1 MSRYRK
7 TMAQAMNEGA
17 IQMQI
22 ATLKKAYEPMRN
34 KRISLDNANKLSQI
48 FNRFDSNKEMLK
60 QLYKADIP
68 FVSAMATS
76 RLISKHNMKAQELM
90 QIRKEG
96 IETSTDELK
105 QINEHF
111 LSEGVG
117 HISGFRNDKEKAN
130 MISLAK
136 QHGLKIDD
144 SGSKL
149 KLSGNMRKILDLQL
163 AAQKN
168 GLKAEEVRLS
178 LDEGKMSQIDQMQK
192 DGKSAAE
199 IAKLMKLDV
208 KTVKSILG
216 EVKEDKELEEIN
228 NMISE
233 LGYGQ
238 KLQKVYVKRDGS
250 DFNVFYRG
258 RTKWGTNKQ
267 IGYFHR
273 IGSKLSVYHDNE
285 NDEDDFTQNDM
296 GFSVQKAI
304 GIIFDTADDN
314 GVIKEDLEEEKLH
327 EFKKM
332 TVTFKSMADMAKAS
346 TDLAK
351 HGFTIDAKGM
361 VMKVDGKGADLNK
374 YATDLKNFYKAS
386 IRAESYTID
395 ESADEDFYNP
405 VTEACWTGYKQV
417 GMKDKGGKQVPNCVP
432 EETVKE
438 DKKKMKK
445 ADVEP
450 DNDAVEKNI
459 KEEEDPNKLANE
471 LKQKEN
477 EIAQL
482 KQKAETEKAKNVQK
496 STQKMVN
503 PETGEP
509 LLQVGIAYKHLKQKI
524 AKDAAAKDDA
534 EEKEKEEKKKTL
546 LKFKDRIKE
555 EALNESEA
563 SDKAKA
569 MGLDYM
575 KFGRYGKDGKVTH
588 KTVGD
593 TLQKVDDKGEPV
605 KDDEPKK
612 DEPSKTK
619 DEPKADVKPKVDP
632 FDAQKDLEDM
642 VTDGM
647 IDVEDDGQGG
657 LTATKEYEPSQDY
670 EAERDVKSI
679 KQYFKDKGIDEK
691 DIYVDVESEEDY
703 IQVNVEIR
711 GKKVEESADYL
722 KPRMNPSQLANIKN
736 VWKHKTKKDV
746 TPAVKQMI
754 KNMDVPTQ
762 LAIKDAGINLLS
774 DLVEVT
780 KDGAYAI
787 GMSAAKKKYNDEP
800 PLDKKTITKGHEIAK
815 SILKKE
821 ETIIEFT
828 SQQIK
833 QAYGIANDPR
843 YKQGNYTGAVAAIEK
858 LAKGL
863 SRHPDVQKVLKR
875 TNENAEHPAKK
886 VFEQIEGLKNKA
898 DKSGMP
904 YSILKKVYDRGMAAW
919 RGGHRPGASQQQ
931 WAFARVNSFIT
942 KSSGTWGGA
951 DKDLAAKVKGK

>member
-1 MSRYRK
+1 MTRYRK

-149 KLSGNMRKILDLQL
+149 KLSGNMRKILDMQL

-216 EVKEDKELEEIN
+216 
-228 NMISE
+228 
-233 LGYGQ
+233 
-238 KLQKVYVKRDGS
+238 
-250 DFNVFYRG
+250 
-258 RTKWGTNKQ
+258 
-267 IGYFHR
+267 
-273 IGSKLSVYHDNE
+273 
-285 NDEDDFTQNDM
+285 
-296 GFSVQKAI
+296 
-304 GIIFDTADDN
+304 
-314 GVIKEDLEEEKLH
+314 EEEKLH

-438 DKKKMKK
+438 DKDHEISMARGELEAIADKATKLSSMLQGKSDEGNPLEAWVQSKITKAKDYINSVTDYVEYNPDMANEAIDDKKKMKK

-450 DNDAVEKNI
+450 DNDAVEK
-459 KEEEDPNKLANE
+459 KEGSDDKEKLKAE
-471 LKQKEN
+471 IEKKDAEIQSLKV
-477 EIAQL
+477 
-482 KQKAETEKAKNVQK
+482 KAETEKAKVAK
-496 STQKMVN
+496 KETEKMVN

-509 LLQVGIAYKHLKQKI
+509 LLQVGIAYKHLRDKM
-524 AKDAAAKDDA
+524 
-534 EEKEKEEKKKTL
+534 KK
-546 LKFKDRIKE
+546 
-555 EALNESEA
+555 
-563 SDKAKA
+563 
-569 MGLDYM
+569 
-575 KFGRYGKDGKVTH
+575 
-588 KTVGD
+588 
-593 TLQKVDDKGEPV
+593 
-605 KDDEPKK
+605 
-612 DEPSKTK
+612 
-619 DEPKADVKPKVDP
+619 
-632 FDAQKDLEDM
+632 
-642 VTDGM
+642 
-647 IDVEDDGQGG
+647 
-657 LTATKEYEPSQDY
+657 
-670 EAERDVKSI
+670 
-679 KQYFKDKGIDEK
+679 
-691 DIYVDVESEEDY
+691 
-703 IQVNVEIR
+703 
-711 GKKVEESADYL
+711 ESADYL
-722 KPRMNPSQLANIKN
+722 QPRMNPTQLANIKK
-736 VWKHKTKKDV
+736 VWQHKTKKDV
-746 TPAVKQMI
+746 TPAVKKMI
-754 KNMDVPTQ
+754 KDMDVPTQ
-762 LAIKDAGINLLS
+762 LAIKHAGINLLS
-774 DLVEVT
+774 DLVEMA
-780 KDGAYAI
+780 KDDAYAI
-787 GMSAAKKKYNDEP
+787 GMSQAKKKYNDEP

-821 ETIIEFT
+821 ETIVEFT

-843 YKQGNYTGAVAAIEK
+843 YKQGNYSGAVKAIEK

-863 SRHPDVQKVLKR
+863 SKHPDVQKVLKR
-875 TNENAEHPAKK
+875 TNENAEHPAKE

-898 DKSGMP
+898 EKSGMP

>member
-60 QLYKADIP
+60 QLYKADVP

-90 QIRKEG
+90 QISKEG

-149 KLSGNMRKILDLQL
+149 KLSGNMRKILDMQL

-216 EVKEDKELEEIN
+216 
-228 NMISE
+228 
-233 LGYGQ
+233 
-238 KLQKVYVKRDGS
+238 
-250 DFNVFYRG
+250 
-258 RTKWGTNKQ
+258 
-267 IGYFHR
+267 
-273 IGSKLSVYHDNE
+273 
-285 NDEDDFTQNDM
+285 
-296 GFSVQKAI
+296 
-304 GIIFDTADDN
+304 
-314 GVIKEDLEEEKLH
+314 EEEKLH

-438 DKKKMKK
+438 DKDHEISMARGELEAIADKATKLSSMVQGKITKAKDYINSVTDYVEYNPDMANEAIDDKKKIKK

-450 DNDAVEKNI
+450 DNDAVEK
-459 KEEEDPNKLANE
+459 KEGSDDKEKLKAE
-471 LKQKEN
+471 LEKKDA
-477 EIAQL
+477 EIQSL
-482 KQKAETEKAKNVQK
+482 KVKAETGKAKVSK
-496 STQKMVN
+496 KETEKMVN

-509 LLQVGIAYKHLKQKI
+509 LLQVGIAYKHLRDKM
-524 AKDAAAKDDA
+524 
-534 EEKEKEEKKKTL
+534 KK
-546 LKFKDRIKE
+546 
-555 EALNESEA
+555 
-563 SDKAKA
+563 
-569 MGLDYM
+569 
-575 KFGRYGKDGKVTH
+575 
-588 KTVGD
+588 
-593 TLQKVDDKGEPV
+593 
-605 KDDEPKK
+605 
-612 DEPSKTK
+612 
-619 DEPKADVKPKVDP
+619 
-632 FDAQKDLEDM
+632 
-642 VTDGM
+642 
-647 IDVEDDGQGG
+647 
-657 LTATKEYEPSQDY
+657 
-670 EAERDVKSI
+670 
-679 KQYFKDKGIDEK
+679 
-691 DIYVDVESEEDY
+691 
-703 IQVNVEIR
+703 
-711 GKKVEESADYL
+711 ESADYL
-722 KPRMNPSQLANIKN
+722 QPKLNVTQIQNIKKT
-736 VWKHKTKKDV
+736 WKNKKKSDV

-787 GMSAAKKKYNDEP
+787 GMSQAKKKYNDEP

-821 ETIIEFT
+821 ETIVEFT

-843 YKQGNYTGAVAAIEK
+843 YKQGNYSGAVAAIEK

-863 SRHPDVQKVLKR
+863 SKHPDVQKVLKR

-898 DKSGMP
+898 EKSGMP

>member
-149 KLSGNMRKILDLQL
+149 KLSGNMRKILDMQL
-163 AAQKN
+163 AAQRN

-216 EVKEDKELEEIN
+216 EEVCPKCDGEGCEHCNNTGYHKEE
-228 NMISE
+228 
-233 LGYGQ
+233 
-238 KLQKVYVKRDGS
+238 
-250 DFNVFYRG
+250 
-258 RTKWGTNKQ
+258 T
-267 IGYFHR
+267 
-273 IGSKLSVYHDNE
+273 
-285 NDEDDFTQNDM
+285 
-296 GFSVQKAI
+296 
-304 GIIFDTADDN
+304 
-314 GVIKEDLEEEKLH
+314 LH

-332 TVTFKSMADMAKAS
+332 TVTFKSMADMSKAS

-351 HGFTIDAKGM
+351 HGFTINAKGM

-386 IRAESYTID
+386 IRAESYSID

-405 VTEACWTGYKQV
+405 ITEACWTGYKQV

-438 DKKKMKK
+438 DKDHEISMARGELEAIADKATKLSSMLQGKSDEGNPLEAWVQSKITKAKDYINSVTDYVEYNPDMANEAVDDKKKMKK
-445 ADVEP
+445 TDVEP
-450 DNDAVEKNI
+450 ENDAVEKNI
-459 KEEEDPNKLANE
+459 KEEDDPNKLSNE

-509 LLQVGIAYKHLKQKI
+509 LLQVGIAYKHLKSKMD
-524 AKDAAAKDDA
+524 KDAAAKDDA
-534 EEKEKEEKKKTL
+534 EQKEKEEKKKTL
-546 LKFKDRIKE
+546 AKFKDRIKE
-555 EALNESEA
+555 EALIESEA

-569 MGLDYM
+569 MGLNYM

-605 KDDEPKK
+605 KDDKPKK
-612 DEPSKTK
+612 DEPSK
-619 DEPKADVKPKVDP
+619 DEPKADVDVKPKVDP
-632 FDAQKDLEDM
+632 FDAQNDLEDM

-647 IDVEDDGQGG
+647 INVEDDGQGG

-670 EAERDVKSI
+670 EAESDVKSI

-711 GKKVEESADYL
+711 GKKVDEDVDYL

-787 GMSAAKKKYNDEP
+787 GMSQAKKKYNDEP

-821 ETIIEFT
+821 
-828 SQQIK
+828 
-833 QAYGIANDPR
+833 N
-843 YKQGNYTGAVAAIEK
+843 N
-858 LAKGL
+858 
-863 SRHPDVQKVLKR
+863 
-875 TNENAEHPAKK
+875 EHPAKE

-898 DKSGMP
+898 EKSGMP

>member
-1 MSRYRK
+1 MTRYRK

-17 IQMQI
+17 IEVQI

-48 FNRFDSNKEMLK
+48 FNRFDTNKEMLK

-68 FVSAMATS
+68 FVSAMASS
-76 RLISKHNMKAQELM
+76 RLIGKHSMKAQELM

-96 IETSTDELK
+96 IETATEELQ
-105 QINEHF
+105 QINEIF
-111 LSEGVG
+111 LGEGVG

-136 QHGLKIDD
+136 QHGLKVDD
-144 SGSKL
+144 SGPKL
-149 KLSGNMRKILDLQL
+149 KLSGNMRKILDMQL

-168 GLKAEEVRLS
+168 GLKAEEVRIS
-178 LDEGKMSQIDQMQK
+178 LDESKMKTIATMFA
-192 DGKSAAE
+192 DGKSAQE
-199 IAKLMKLDV
+199 IA
-208 KTVKSILG
+208 
-216 EVKEDKELEEIN
+216 
-228 NMISE
+228 
-233 LGYGQ
+233 Q
-238 KLQKVYVKRDGS
+238 KM
-250 DFNVFYRG
+250 
-258 RTKWGTNKQ
+258 
-267 IGYFHR
+267 
-273 IGSKLSVYHDNE
+273 KLSVD
-285 NDEDDFTQNDM
+285 T
-296 GFSVQKAI
+296 VKAI
-304 GIIFDTADDN
+304 LG
-314 GVIKEDLEEEKLH
+314 EEEKLN

-374 YATDLKNFYKAS
+374 YATDLKNFYKATV
-386 IRAESYTID
+386 RAESYSID

-405 VTEACWTGYKQV
+405 ITEACWVGYTQK
-417 GMKDKGGKQVPNCVP
+417 GMKKKGDKMVPNCVP
-432 EETVKE
+432 ESVQEAVEEEAPT
-438 DKKKMKK
+438 DADMDRLKKMGMKPKK
-445 ADVEP
+445 EQ
-450 DNDAVEKNI
+450 
-459 KEEEDPNKLANE
+459 EEEKSDDKEKLKAE
-471 LKQKEN
+471 IEKKDAEIQTLKV
-477 EIAQL
+477 
-482 KQKAETEKAKNVQK
+482 KAETDKAKVAK
-496 STQKMVN
+496 KETEKMVN

-509 LLQVGIAYKHLKQKI
+509 LLQVGVAYKHLRDKMNKM
-524 AKDAAAKDDA
+524 
-534 EEKEKEEKKKTL
+534 KE
-546 LKFKDRIKE
+546 D
-555 EALNESEA
+555 
-563 SDKAKA
+563 
-569 MGLDYM
+569 
-575 KFGRYGKDGKVTH
+575 
-588 KTVGD
+588 
-593 TLQKVDDKGEPV
+593 
-605 KDDEPKK
+605 
-612 DEPSKTK
+612 
-619 DEPKADVKPKVDP
+619 
-632 FDAQKDLEDM
+632 
-642 VTDGM
+642 
-647 IDVEDDGQGG
+647 
-657 LTATKEYEPSQDY
+657 
-670 EAERDVKSI
+670 
-679 KQYFKDKGIDEK
+679 
-691 DIYVDVESEEDY
+691 
-703 IQVNVEIR
+703 
-711 GKKVEESADYL
+711 ADYL
-722 KPRMNPSQLANIKN
+722 QPRMNKQQLANIKN
-736 VWKHKTKKDV
+736 VWKNKTKKDV
-746 TPAVKQMI
+746 TPAVKSMI

-787 GMSAAKKKYNDEP
+787 GMAAAKKKYNDEP

-821 ETIIEFT
+821 ETIVEFT

-875 TNENAEHPAKK
+875 TNENAEHPAKEMYEAIK
-886 VFEQIEGLKNKA
+886 GLQKKA

-931 WAFARVNSFIT
+931 WAFARVNSFVT

>member
-1 MSRYRK
+1 MSKYRK

-149 KLSGNMRKILDLQL
+149 KLSGNMRKILDMQL

-216 EVKEDKELEEIN
+216 E
-228 NMISE
+228 
-233 LGYGQ
+233 
-238 KLQKVYVKRDGS
+238 
-250 DFNVFYRG
+250 
-258 RTKWGTNKQ
+258 
-267 IGYFHR
+267 
-273 IGSKLSVYHDNE
+273 
-285 NDEDDFTQNDM
+285 
-296 GFSVQKAI
+296 
-304 GIIFDTADDN
+304 
-314 GVIKEDLEEEKLH
+314 EEKLH

-374 YATDLKNFYKAS
+374 FYKAS
-386 IRAESYTID
+386 IRAESYSID

-405 VTEACWTGYKQV
+405 ITEACWTGYKQV

-438 DKKKMKK
+438 DKDHEISMARGELEAIADKATKLSSMLQGKSDEGNPLEAWVQSKITKAKDYINSVTDYVEYNPDMANEAVDDKKKMKK
-445 ADVEP
+445 TDVEP
-450 DNDAVEKNI
+450 ENDAVEK
-459 KEEEDPNKLANE
+459 KEGSDDKEKLKAE
-471 LKQKEN
+471 LEKKDA
-477 EIAQL
+477 EIQSL
-482 KQKAETEKAKNVQK
+482 KVKAETEKAKVAK
-496 STQKMVN
+496 KETEKMVN

-509 LLQVGIAYKHLKQKI
+509 LLQVGIAYKHLRDKM
-524 AKDAAAKDDA
+524 
-534 EEKEKEEKKKTL
+534 KK
-546 LKFKDRIKE
+546 
-555 EALNESEA
+555 
-563 SDKAKA
+563 
-569 MGLDYM
+569 
-575 KFGRYGKDGKVTH
+575 
-588 KTVGD
+588 
-593 TLQKVDDKGEPV
+593 
-605 KDDEPKK
+605 
-612 DEPSKTK
+612 
-619 DEPKADVKPKVDP
+619 
-632 FDAQKDLEDM
+632 
-642 VTDGM
+642 
-647 IDVEDDGQGG
+647 
-657 LTATKEYEPSQDY
+657 
-670 EAERDVKSI
+670 
-679 KQYFKDKGIDEK
+679 
-691 DIYVDVESEEDY
+691 
-703 IQVNVEIR
+703 
-711 GKKVEESADYL
+711 ESADYL
-722 KPRMNPSQLANIKN
+722 QPKLNPTQIQNIKN
-736 VWKHKTKKDV
+736 TWKNKKKSDV

-787 GMSAAKKKYNDEP
+787 GMSQAKKKYNDEP
-800 PLDKKTITKGHEIAK
+800 SLDKKTITKGHEIAK

-821 ETIIEFT
+821 ETIVEFT

-843 YKQGNYTGAVAAIEK
+843 YKQGNYSGAIAAIEK

-863 SRHPDVQKVLKR
+863 SKHPDVQKVLKR

-898 DKSGMP
+898 EKSGMP

>member
-1 MSRYRK
+1 MSKYRK

-60 QLYKADIP
+60 QLYKADSP

-149 KLSGNMRKILDLQL
+149 KLSGNMRKILDMQL

-216 EVKEDKELEEIN
+216 EEVCPKCDGEGCEHCNNTGYHKEE
-228 NMISE
+228 
-233 LGYGQ
+233 
-238 KLQKVYVKRDGS
+238 
-250 DFNVFYRG
+250 
-258 RTKWGTNKQ
+258 T
-267 IGYFHR
+267 
-273 IGSKLSVYHDNE
+273 
-285 NDEDDFTQNDM
+285 
-296 GFSVQKAI
+296 
-304 GIIFDTADDN
+304 
-314 GVIKEDLEEEKLH
+314 LH

-332 TVTFKSMADMAKAS
+332 TVTFKSMADMSKAS

-351 HGFTIDAKGM
+351 HGFTINAKGM

-386 IRAESYTID
+386 IRAESYSID

-405 VTEACWTGYKQV
+405 ITEACWTGYKQV

-438 DKKKMKK
+438 NKDHEISMARGELEAIADKATKLSSMLQGKSDEGNPLEAWVQSKITKAKDYINSVTDYVEYNPDMANEAVDDKKKMKK
-445 ADVEP
+445 TNVEP
-450 DNDAVEKNI
+450 ESDAVEK
-459 KEEEDPNKLANE
+459 KEGSDDKEKLKAE
-471 LKQKEN
+471 LEKKDA
-477 EIAQL
+477 EIQSL
-482 KQKAETEKAKNVQK
+482 KVKAETEKAKVAK
-496 STQKMVN
+496 KETEKMVN

-509 LLQVGIAYKHLKQKI
+509 LLQVGIAYKHLRDKM
-524 AKDAAAKDDA
+524 
-534 EEKEKEEKKKTL
+534 KK
-546 LKFKDRIKE
+546 
-555 EALNESEA
+555 
-563 SDKAKA
+563 
-569 MGLDYM
+569 
-575 KFGRYGKDGKVTH
+575 
-588 KTVGD
+588 
-593 TLQKVDDKGEPV
+593 
-605 KDDEPKK
+605 
-612 DEPSKTK
+612 
-619 DEPKADVKPKVDP
+619 
-632 FDAQKDLEDM
+632 
-642 VTDGM
+642 
-647 IDVEDDGQGG
+647 
-657 LTATKEYEPSQDY
+657 
-670 EAERDVKSI
+670 
-679 KQYFKDKGIDEK
+679 
-691 DIYVDVESEEDY
+691 
-703 IQVNVEIR
+703 
-711 GKKVEESADYL
+711 ESADYL
-722 KPRMNPSQLANIKN
+722 QPKLNVTQIQNIKN
-736 VWKHKTKKDV
+736 TWKNKKKSDV

-774 DLVEVT
+774 DLVEMA
-780 KDGAYAI
+780 KDDAYAI
-787 GMSAAKKKYNDEP
+787 GMSQAKKKYNDEP

-821 ETIIEFT
+821 ETIVEFT

-843 YKQGNYTGAVAAIEK
+843 YKQGNYSGAVAAIEK

-863 SRHPDVQKVLKR
+863 SKHPDVKKVLKR

-898 DKSGMP
+898 EKSGMP

>member
-149 KLSGNMRKILDLQL
+149 KLSGNMRKILDMQL
-163 AAQKN
+163 AAQRN

-216 EVKEDKELEEIN
+216 EEVCPKCDGEGCEHCNNTGYHKEE
-228 NMISE
+228 
-233 LGYGQ
+233 
-238 KLQKVYVKRDGS
+238 
-250 DFNVFYRG
+250 
-258 RTKWGTNKQ
+258 T
-267 IGYFHR
+267 
-273 IGSKLSVYHDNE
+273 
-285 NDEDDFTQNDM
+285 
-296 GFSVQKAI
+296 
-304 GIIFDTADDN
+304 
-314 GVIKEDLEEEKLH
+314 LH

-332 TVTFKSMADMAKAS
+332 TVTFKSMADMSKAS

-351 HGFTIDAKGM
+351 HGFTINAKGM

-386 IRAESYTID
+386 IRAESYSID

-405 VTEACWTGYKQV
+405 ITEACWTGYKQV

-438 DKKKMKK
+438 DKDHEISMARGELEAIADKATKLSSMLQGKSDEGNPLEAWVQSKITKAKDYINSVTDYVEYNPDMANEAVDDKKKMKK
-445 ADVEP
+445 TDVEP
-450 DNDAVEKNI
+450 ENDAVEKNI
-459 KEEEDPNKLANE
+459 KEEDDPNKLSNE

-509 LLQVGIAYKHLKQKI
+509 LLQVGIAYKHLKSKM

-534 EEKEKEEKKKTL
+534 EQKEKEEKKKTL
-546 LKFKDRIKE
+546 AKFKDRIKE
-555 EALNESEA
+555 EALIESEA

-569 MGLDYM
+569 MGLNYM

-605 KDDEPKK
+605 KDDKPKK
-612 DEPSKTK
+612 DEPSK
-619 DEPKADVKPKVDP
+619 DEPKADVDVKPKVDP
-632 FDAQKDLEDM
+632 FDAQNDLEDM

-647 IDVEDDGQGG
+647 INVEDDGQGG

-670 EAERDVKSI
+670 EAESDVKSI

-711 GKKVEESADYL
+711 GKKVDEDVDYL

-787 GMSAAKKKYNDEP
+787 GMSQAKKKYNDEP

-821 ETIIEFT
+821 ETIVEFT

-843 YKQGNYTGAVAAIEK
+843 YKQGNYSGAVAAIEK

-863 SRHPDVQKVLKR
+863 SKHPDVKKVLKR

-898 DKSGMP
+898 EKSGMP

>member
-1 MSRYRK
+1 MTRYRK

-149 KLSGNMRKILDLQL
+149 KLSGNMRKILDMQL

-178 LDEGKMSQIDQMQK
+178 LDEGRMSQIDQMQK

-216 EVKEDKELEEIN
+216 
-228 NMISE
+228 
-233 LGYGQ
+233 
-238 KLQKVYVKRDGS
+238 
-250 DFNVFYRG
+250 
-258 RTKWGTNKQ
+258 
-267 IGYFHR
+267 
-273 IGSKLSVYHDNE
+273 
-285 NDEDDFTQNDM
+285 
-296 GFSVQKAI
+296 
-304 GIIFDTADDN
+304 
-314 GVIKEDLEEEKLH
+314 EEEKLH

-438 DKKKMKK
+438 DKKKTKK
-445 ADVEP
+445 TDVEP
-450 DNDAVEKNI
+450 ENDAVEKNI

-524 AKDAAAKDDA
+524 AKDAAARDDA

-546 LKFKDRIKE
+546 AKFKDRIKE
-555 EALNESEA
+555 EALNESEV

-575 KFGRYGKDGKVTH
+575 QFGRYGKDGKVTH
-588 KTVGD
+588 ISKGGGLV
-593 TLQKVDDKGEPV
+593 KVNDKGEPV

-612 DEPSKTK
+612 DEPSK

-711 GKKVEESADYL
+711 GKKVDEDMDYL

-746 TPAVKQMI
+746 TPAVKKMI
-754 KNMDVPTQ
+754 KDMDVPTQ
-762 LAIKDAGINLLS
+762 LAIKHAGINLLS
-774 DLVEVT
+774 DLVEMA
-780 KDGAYAI
+780 KDDAYAI
-787 GMSAAKKKYNDEP
+787 GMSQAKKKYNDEP

-821 ETIIEFT
+821 
-828 SQQIK
+828 
-833 QAYGIANDPR
+833 
-843 YKQGNYTGAVAAIEK
+843 
-858 LAKGL
+858 
-863 SRHPDVQKVLKR
+863 
-875 TNENAEHPAKK
+875 NAEHPAKE
-886 VFEQIEGLKNKA
+886 VFEQIKGLKNKA
-898 DKSGMP
+898 EKSGMP
-904 YSILKKVYDRGMAAW
+904 YSILKKVYDRGMDAW

>member
-149 KLSGNMRKILDLQL
+149 KLSGNMRKILDMQL

-216 EVKEDKELEEIN
+216 E
-228 NMISE
+228 
-233 LGYGQ
+233 
-238 KLQKVYVKRDGS
+238 
-250 DFNVFYRG
+250 
-258 RTKWGTNKQ
+258 
-267 IGYFHR
+267 
-273 IGSKLSVYHDNE
+273 
-285 NDEDDFTQNDM
+285 
-296 GFSVQKAI
+296 
-304 GIIFDTADDN
+304 
-314 GVIKEDLEEEKLH
+314 EEKLH

-332 TVTFKSMADMAKAS
+332 TVTFKFMADMAKAS

-386 IRAESYTID
+386 IRAESYSID

-405 VTEACWTGYKQV
+405 ITEACWTGYKQV

-438 DKKKMKK
+438 DKDHEISMARGELEAIADKATKLSSMLQGKSDEGNPLEAWVQSKITKAKDYINSVTDYVEYNPDMANEAVDDKKKMKK
-445 ADVEP
+445 TDVEP
-450 DNDAVEKNI
+450 ESDAVEK
-459 KEEEDPNKLANE
+459 KEGSDDKEKLKAE
-471 LKQKEN
+471 LEKKDA
-477 EIAQL
+477 EIQSL
-482 KQKAETEKAKNVQK
+482 KVKAETEKAKVAK
-496 STQKMVN
+496 KETEKMVN

-509 LLQVGIAYKHLKQKI
+509 LLQVGIAYKHLRDKM
-524 AKDAAAKDDA
+524 
-534 EEKEKEEKKKTL
+534 KK
-546 LKFKDRIKE
+546 
-555 EALNESEA
+555 
-563 SDKAKA
+563 
-569 MGLDYM
+569 
-575 KFGRYGKDGKVTH
+575 
-588 KTVGD
+588 
-593 TLQKVDDKGEPV
+593 
-605 KDDEPKK
+605 
-612 DEPSKTK
+612 
-619 DEPKADVKPKVDP
+619 
-632 FDAQKDLEDM
+632 
-642 VTDGM
+642 
-647 IDVEDDGQGG
+647 
-657 LTATKEYEPSQDY
+657 
-670 EAERDVKSI
+670 
-679 KQYFKDKGIDEK
+679 
-691 DIYVDVESEEDY
+691 
-703 IQVNVEIR
+703 
-711 GKKVEESADYL
+711 ESADYL
-722 KPRMNPSQLANIKN
+722 QPKLNVTQNQNIKN
-736 VWKHKTKKDV
+736 TWKNKKKSDV

-787 GMSAAKKKYNDEP
+787 GMSQAKKKYNDEP
-800 PLDKKTITKGHEIAK
+800 PLDKKTITKCHEIAK

-821 ETIIEFT
+821 
-828 SQQIK
+828 
-833 QAYGIANDPR
+833 N
-843 YKQGNYTGAVAAIEK
+843 N
-858 LAKGL
+858 
-863 SRHPDVQKVLKR
+863 
-875 TNENAEHPAKK
+875 EHPAKE

-898 DKSGMP
+898 EKSGMP

-951 DKDLAAKVKGK
+951 DKDLAAKVKGSKK

>member
-1 MSRYRK
+1 MSKYRK

-149 KLSGNMRKILDLQL
+149 KLSGNMRKILDMQL
-163 AAQKN
+163 AAQRN

-178 LDEGKMSQIDQMQK
+178 LDEAKFTDQQIKMAYGIANDPRYKQGNYSGAVSAIEKIAKGLSSHPAVQNVLKRTNENLDEGKMSQIDQMQK

-216 EVKEDKELEEIN
+216 
-228 NMISE
+228 
-233 LGYGQ
+233 
-238 KLQKVYVKRDGS
+238 
-250 DFNVFYRG
+250 
-258 RTKWGTNKQ
+258 
-267 IGYFHR
+267 
-273 IGSKLSVYHDNE
+273 
-285 NDEDDFTQNDM
+285 
-296 GFSVQKAI
+296 
-304 GIIFDTADDN
+304 
-314 GVIKEDLEEEKLH
+314 EEEKLH

-386 IRAESYTID
+386 IRAESYSID

-438 DKKKMKK
+438 DKDHEISMARGELEAIADKATKLSSMLQGKSDEGNPLEAWVQSKITKAKDYINSVTDYVEYNPDMANEAVDDKKKMKK
-445 ADVEP
+445 TDVEP
-450 DNDAVEKNI
+450 ENDAVEKNI
-459 KEEEDPNKLANE
+459 KEEDDPNKLSNE

-509 LLQVGIAYKHLKQKI
+509 LLQVGIAYQHLKAKM

-534 EEKEKEEKKKTL
+534 EEKEKLDKKKL
-546 LKFKDRIKE
+546 VAKFKDRIKE
-555 EALNESEA
+555 SLNLDESDA
-563 SDKAKA
+563 SDKAKS
-569 MGLDYM
+569 MGLSYM

-588 KTVGD
+588 KSIGGNLTA
-593 TLQKVDDKGEPV
+593 VDKNEKPNKAPKSDKP
-605 KDDEPKK
+605 KDEPKK
-612 DEPSKTK
+612 DEPKA
-619 DEPKADVKPKVDP
+619 EPKPALDT
-632 FDAQKDLEDM
+632 FQAQKDLEDM

-657 LTATKEYEPSQDY
+657 VNMTKEYEPSQDY
-670 EAERDVKSI
+670 EADRDVKAI
-679 KQYFKDKGIDEK
+679 KDYLKDKGIDEK
-691 DIYVDVESEEDY
+691 DILIDVESEDEY
-703 IQVNVEIR
+703 IQINVEVR
-711 GKKVEESADYL
+711 GKKMDEMA
-722 KPRMNPSQLANIKN
+722 
-736 VWKHKTKKDV
+736 KD
-746 TPAVKQMI
+746 K
-754 KNMDVPTQ
+754 
-762 LAIKDAGINLLS
+762 
-774 DLVEVT
+774 
-780 KDGAYAI
+780 AYAI
-787 GMSAAKKKYNDEP
+787 GMATAKKKYNDEP
-800 PLDKKTITKGHEIAK
+800 PLDKKTIKKGHEI
-815 SILKKE
+815 
-821 ETIIEFT
+821 
-828 SQQIK
+828 
-833 QAYGIANDPR
+833 GD
-843 YKQGNYTGAVAAIEK
+843 K
-858 LAKGL
+858 LSKM
-863 SRHPDVQKVLKR
+863 K
-875 TNENAEHPAKK
+875 NEDHPAKK

-898 DKSGMP
+898 EKSGMP